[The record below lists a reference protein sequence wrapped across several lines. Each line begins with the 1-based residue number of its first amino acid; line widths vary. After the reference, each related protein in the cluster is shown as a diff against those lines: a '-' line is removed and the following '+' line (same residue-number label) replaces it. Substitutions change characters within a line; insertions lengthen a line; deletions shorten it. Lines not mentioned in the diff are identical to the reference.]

1 MLWERDYQ
9 IVGLMAAV
17 KATRDSKNDDAEDDA
32 NCPDLEEDPL

>member
-9 IVGLMAAV
+9 IVGFMAAV